1 MSATK
6 EFTMQDV
13 AEHNTS
19 SDIYM
24 VVHDKVYDCT
34 KFLDEHPGG
43 EEVML
48 DVAGQDATEAFEDVG
63 HSDEAREVLDG
74 LLVGE
79 LKRLPGETGPKRQI
93 ANSNQGSG
101 KSDPA
106 GSSLTSYALVVAVG
120 FAAYMGYNYLQK
132 QNEAQGSA

>member
-19 SDIYM
+19 KDIYM
-24 VVHDKVYDCT
+24 VVHEKVYDCT

-79 LKRLPGETGPKRQI
+79 LKRLVSEEPKPPFDLDF
-93 ANSNQGSG
+93 G
-101 KSDPA
+101 DH
-106 GSSLTSYALVVAVG
+106 
-120 FAAYMGYNYLQK
+120 
-132 QNEAQGSA
+132 

>member
-34 KFLDEHPGG
+34 KFLDEHPY
-43 EEVML
+43 VFTPQICSPVRC
-48 DVAGQDATEAFEDVG
+48 VAQ
-63 HSDEAREVLDG
+63 
-74 LLVGE
+74 
-79 LKRLPGETGPKRQI
+79 
-93 ANSNQGSG
+93 
-101 KSDPA
+101 
-106 GSSLTSYALVVAVG
+106 
-120 FAAYMGYNYLQK
+120 
-132 QNEAQGSA
+132 

>member
-1 MSATK
+1 MSAKK

-74 LLVGE
+74 LL
-79 LKRLPGETGPKRQI
+79 PGDEGPKRQI

-106 GSSLTSYALVVAVG
+106 GSSLNTYAIVVAVG
-120 FAAYMGYNYLQK
+120 FIAYVAYNYLQK
-132 QNEAQGSA
+132 QQEAPGQASA

>member
-19 SDIYM
+19 KDIYM

-79 LKRLPGETGPKRQI
+79 LKRLPGEEGPKRQI

-101 KSDPA
+101 KDPT
-106 GSSLTSYALVVAVG
+106 GSILTSYALVVAVG

>member
-19 SDIYM
+19 KDIYM
-24 VVHDKVYDCT
+24 VVHEKVYDCT

-79 LKRLPGETGPKRQI
+79 LKRLPGEEGPKRQI

-101 KSDPA
+101 KDPT

>member
-34 KFLDEHPGG
+34 KFLDEHPY
-43 EEVML
+43 VFTPHICSPSRCVAQSYTQVANVNLAVVRRLCSML
-48 DVAGQDATEAFEDVG
+48 PARTPLRLSRMSATVTRPERFSMV
-63 HSDEAREVLDG
+63 S
-74 LLVGE
+74 LLV
-79 LKRLPGETGPKRQI
+79 
-93 ANSNQGSG
+93 S
-101 KSDPA
+101 
-106 GSSLTSYALVVAVG
+106 
-120 FAAYMGYNYLQK
+120 
-132 QNEAQGSA
+132 

>member
-19 SDIYM
+19 KDIYM
-24 VVHDKVYDCT
+24 VVHDKVYDCS

-63 HSDEAREVLDG
+63 HSDEAREVLEG

-79 LKRLPGETGPKRQI
+79 LKRLPGDEGPKRRI

-101 KSDPA
+101 QDPT
-106 GSSLTSYALVVAVG
+106 GSSLISYALVVAVG

>member
-19 SDIYM
+19 KDIYM

-79 LKRLPGETGPKRQI
+79 LKRLPGDSGPKRQI